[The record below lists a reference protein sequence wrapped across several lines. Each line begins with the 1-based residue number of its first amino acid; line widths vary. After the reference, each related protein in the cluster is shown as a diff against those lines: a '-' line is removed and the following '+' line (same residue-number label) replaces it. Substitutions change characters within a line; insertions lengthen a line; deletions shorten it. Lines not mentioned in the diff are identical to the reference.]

1 MLTMPAFASEKKIAL
16 LPYHAMGLLQFT
28 HLEAVHISEIFL
40 GILQIQTFKKLP
52 ITSPRPKTQSWI
64 KTPCNL
70 KYSTFWFVSVM
81 LINRYLIF
89 K

>member
-1 MLTMPAFASEKKIAL
+1 MLTMPAFASEKKIVL
-16 LPYHAMGLLQFT
+16 SYHAMRLLQFT
-28 HLEAVHISEIFL
+28 HLEAGHNNEIFS
-40 GILQIQTFKKLP
+40 GILQIQIFLKLP
-52 ITSPRPKTQSWI
+52 MTSPRPKTHSWI

-70 KYSTFWFVSVM
+70 KYSTFWIVSVM